1 MWVLIYLCMATDGP
15 GGKAREALTTDG
27 ELSTRINEYFLD
39 DQVTIRQFKLKAFY
53 EPDKTGYVELEED
66 LLKHF
71 HPSFEGVKDL
81 IRQWVS
87 TLRLCYKFPQCRPAV
102 HELFLEKINQT
113 IAQFQEPSDP
123 VYLKYSEEE
132 RMRRKRCLSRIK
144 DFRRTYGGG
153 PPVFGPLTISTEM
166 EEIEEAM
173 SV

>member
-1 MWVLIYLCMATDGP
+1 MCALIYLCMVTDGP
-15 GGKAREALTTDG
+15 GGNSREALKTDR
-27 ELSTRINEYFLD
+27 ELRKRIEKYFVVD
-39 DQVTIRQFKLKAFY
+39 DQSKDDIFAESSELGH
-53 EPDKTGYVELEED
+53 DYVDEH

-71 HPSFEGVKDL
+71 HPSFVGFKGLVHQCL
-81 IRQWVS
+81 S
-87 TLRLCYKFPQCRPAV
+87 TLRLCHKFPQCRPAV
-102 HELFLEKINQT
+102 HELFLKQIDQT

-153 PPVFGPLTISTEM
+153 PPVFGPLTVTVGM
-166 EEIEEAM
+166 EETEEAM